1 MNAFFR
7 ARLFFVPES
16 HAAASERCA
25 FGRLCE
31 FLIGPVTSRRARAAT
46 MSEVTRA
53 GWFDNARNQAV
64 TEQIV
69 KEDRYRNAAMATDLA
84 AELAELEA
92 EEKAREEAIAAELAR
107 TRRPGKAGGS
117 EHGDASASGSAGDGG
132 VDPATL
138 TQWQRDNAMANEI
151 GRSLWKNGNA
161 RYDPSTMNTRAHYK
175 TDFVWDEDE
184 VEPPDKR
191 FFRKRDNFTAYVEAA
206 ARRNIK

>member
-1 MNAFFR
+1 
-7 ARLFFVPES
+7 
-16 HAAASERCA
+16 
-25 FGRLCE
+25 
-31 FLIGPVTSRRARAAT
+31 

-69 KEDRYRNAAMATDLA
+69 KEDRYRNAAMATDCA

-175 TDFVWDEDE
+175 TDFVWVEDE

-191 FFRKRDNFTAYVEAA
+191 FFRKRDTFTAYVEAA

>member
-1 MNAFFR
+1 
-7 ARLFFVPES
+7 
-16 HAAASERCA
+16 
-25 FGRLCE
+25 
-31 FLIGPVTSRRARAAT
+31 
-46 MSEVTRA
+46 
-53 GWFDNARNQAV
+53 
-64 TEQIV
+64 
-69 KEDRYRNAAMATDLA
+69 
-84 AELAELEA
+84 
-92 EEKAREEAIAAELAR
+92 
-107 TRRPGKAGGS
+107 
-117 EHGDASASGSAGDGG
+117 